1 MTTAACPACGVA
13 DSAVER
19 AQKVASHSTR
29 YISVPEISCAGCI
42 SGVERALLALPE
54 VSEARVNFSLK
65 RATIT
70 AAPDVSDETLINT
83 LRSAGYSAF
92 TLNDT
97 IIAKGSETG
106 LKSLGLRIGVSGFAM
121 MNVMLL
127 SVAVWS
133 GAQDATREL
142 FHWISAMIA
151 LPATIFS
158 AQPFFTSAWQA
169 LRGKRFNMD
178 VPIAL
183 AIILALALSLY
194 ETSAGGHHAYFD
206 AALSLTFFL
215 LIGRFL
221 DQKIKGAARSAA
233 KDLAA
238 LEPAMVTI
246 DVDGANTEIKLQDL
260 RVDDAMFLPAG
271 SRLPADGILIKGNS
285 LIDLS
290 FITGE
295 CDPVQTHIDMA
306 LPAGAINL
314 TGPMWVR
321 ATNVGEN
328 SSLQRIAGLI
338 EQAESARNSYT
349 SLADRAAALYA
360 PIVHIL
366 ALAAFA
372 FWMAWSMDVRFAI
385 NVAVAVLIITCP
397 CALGLAVPAVATAVN
412 NKLFRKGVILKGET
426 ALERLAE
433 IDMVVFDKTGTL
445 TQMRFDIA
453 ASDVP
458 QNGLPVLRALTEAS
472 SHPISKA
479 IFDQVQDVKA
489 AKIAKIEEV
498 QGFGMRAQS
507 DGMPVSITSQILPD
521 GQQATVFEFD
531 GAEYILDF
539 DEHLIIDAQD
549 MISRLNAQ
557 GFETILL
564 SGDKDARVRN
574 MADQLGVASFHG
586 EMKPEQKA
594 DFVQA
599 QIANGRFPL
608 MVGDGLN
615 DTAALAFAH
624 ASLAPSTALDISR
637 NAADVLIVKNSLA
650 VIPDLL
656 RVAKIGRKRMLQNF
670 VLAIAYNVIAVP
682 LAFMGLVTPLI
693 AALMMSASSVTVIA
707 NAVRIPSK

>member
-1 MTTAACPACGVA
+1 MAACPACGVA
-13 DSAVER
+13 DGAVER
-19 AQKVASHSTR
+19 AQKMASHTKR
-29 YISVPEISCAGCI
+29 YISVPDISCAGCI
-42 SGVERALLALPE
+42 SGVERALLELPD

-70 AAPDVSDETLINT
+70 AAPEVSDESLINT
-83 LRSAGYSAF
+83 LKSAGYAAF
-92 TLNDT
+92 TLNDS
-97 IIAKGSETG
+97 IIGKGAETG

-127 SVAVWS
+127 SVAIWS
-133 GAQDATREL
+133 GAQDTTREM

-158 AQPFFTSAWQA
+158 AQPFFSSALHA
-169 LRGKRFNMD
+169 LRGRRLNMD

-221 DQKIKGAARSAA
+221 DQRIKGAARSAA

-246 DVDGANTEIKLQDL
+246 DVDGTNADIKLIDL
-260 RVDDAMFLPAG
+260 RVDDVIFLPAG
-271 SRLPADGILIKGNS
+271 SRLPADGTLIKGSS
-285 LIDLS
+285 LIDMS

-295 CDPVQTHIDMA
+295 CDPVQAYADMA
-306 LPAGAINL
+306 LPAGVINL

-328 SSLQRIAGLI
+328 SSLQRIATMI

-372 FWMAWSMDVRFAI
+372 SWMAVTMDLRFAI

-433 IDMVVFDKTGTL
+433 IDTVVFDKTGTL
-445 TQMRFDIA
+445 SQMRFDIA
-453 ASDVP
+453 ASDIP
-458 QNGLPVLRALTEAS
+458 QMGLPVLRALTEAS
-472 SHPISKA
+472 AHPISKA
-479 IFDQVQDVKA
+479 IFVQLQNVQS
-489 AKIAKIEEV
+489 IEISNIEEV
-498 QGFGMRAQS
+498 QGFGLRAQS
-507 DGMPVSITSQILPD
+507 DGKPISITSQVLSD
-521 GQQATVFEFD
+521 GGQATIFEFD
-531 GAEYILDF
+531 GGEYVLQF
-539 DEHLIIDAQD
+539 DEHLIPDARD
-549 MISRLNAQ
+549 MIQRLNAQ
-557 GFETILL
+557 GYETILL
-564 SGDKDARVRN
+564 SGDKDARVRK
-574 MADQLGVASFHG
+574 MAKELSVDAFHS
-586 EMKPEQKA
+586 EMKPEEKA
-594 DFVQA
+594 EFVKT
-599 QIANGRFPL
+599 QITDGRFPL

-656 RVAKIGRKRMLQNF
+656 RLAKVGRKRMLQNF
-670 VLAIAYNVIAVP
+670 VLAIGYNVIAVP

-707 NAVRIPSK
+707 NAVRISSK